1 MPSKQYR
8 PQRARPQVIEETLV
22 STSILD
28 DSMRAILRQIRL
40 DRDHDVP
47 YLAGSS
53 RDGRTVFIDRHLP
66 KFLTSGHRRIPT
78 DCFIILHEVIEKLL
92 FDRFQLSYAE
102 AHQIAL
108 RMEQVAVR
116 NAKISWHDYNV
127 LMQSNVKRAHDE
139 RLVTLPKDLEIK
151 PYEDEGEVDLIRRKQ
166 RGLSLPEHVSTT
178 MRRETRDGKRS

>member
-40 DRDHDVP
+40 DREHDVP

-66 KFLTSGHRRIPT
+66 KYLVCGKKRIPT
-78 DCFIILHEVIEKLL
+78 DCYVILHEVIEKLL

-116 NAKISWHDYNV
+116 NARISWHDYNA
-127 LMQSNVKRAHDE
+127 LMQANVKRAHDE
-139 RLVTLPKDLEIK
+139 RLQKLPKDLEIK
-151 PYEDEGEVDLIRRKQ
+151 PYEDEGEVDLIRRRQ
-166 RGLSLPEHVSTT
+166 RGLPIPEEKSTT
-178 MRRETRDGKRS
+178 MRHEARDGDGS